1 MNKESSLGLR
11 PMVAFTIAIVIAV
24 LATHEL
30 AGAQTLSATD
40 RDRGHV
46 MLKSIKNEI
55 KKNYYDPTFKG
66 IDLEARFKA
75 ADEKVD
81 AAKSI
86 GQVFGIV
93 AQVLLDFE
101 DSHLFFIPPQR
112 SDTVDYGWQMQMI
125 GDSCYV
131 SAVKPGSDAEA
142 KGLKP
147 GDLVKTVDNFS
158 PTRENLWKLKYL
170 YYALRPQPGM
180 RVTVQSPNGAD
191 SESVREFRS
200 GDRQLDLMAKV
211 KRGKRLV
218 DLTFSSG
225 DSDFWDLIRESENQD
240 RLRRHRYYEM
250 GDDAL
255 IWKMPQFDLDE
266 RGVDDMMGKAKKR
279 KALILDL
286 RGNPGGAETT
296 LKYLLGY
303 FVDSELKIGDI
314 KRRKETKPLLVKPQ
328 GGGFKGKLVVLI
340 DGESGS
346 SAEVFA
352 RMIQM
357 QKAGTVIGDRSAGA
371 VMRAKGYDF
380 QIGAD
385 VVVFYGASITD
396 ADLIMTDGQS
406 LEGKGVT
413 PDELILPTGADLA
426 AKRDPILARA
436 AALVG
441 LKLDPEKAG
450 AMFPVEWR
458 K

>member
-1 MNKESSLGLR
+1 M
-11 PMVAFTIAIVIAV
+11 
-24 LATHEL
+24 
-30 AGAQTLSATD
+30 
-40 RDRGHV
+40 
-46 MLKSIKNEI
+46 
-55 KKNYYDPTFKG
+55 
-66 IDLEARFKA
+66 
-75 ADEKVD
+75 
-81 AAKSI
+81 
-86 GQVFGIV
+86 
-93 AQVLLDFE
+93 
-101 DSHLFFIPPQR
+101 
-112 SDTVDYGWQMQMI
+112 
-125 GDSCYV
+125 
-131 SAVKPGSDAEA
+131 
-142 KGLKP
+142 
-147 GDLVKTVDNFS
+147 
-158 PTRENLWKLKYL
+158 
-170 YYALRPQPGM
+170 
-180 RVTVQSPNGAD
+180 
-191 SESVREFRS
+191 
-200 GDRQLDLMAKV
+200 
-211 KRGKRLV
+211 
-218 DLTFSSG
+218 DLTG
-225 DSDFWDLIRESENQD
+225 TTNDNDFWDLIRESENED
-240 RLRRHRYYEM
+240 RLSRHRYYEM

-255 IWKMPQFDLDE
+255 IWKMPQFDLDD

-303 FVDSELKIGDI
+303 FVDAELKIGDI
-314 KRRKETKPLLVKPQ
+314 KRRKETKPLLAKPQ

-346 SAEVFA
+346 SAEIFA

-371 VMRAKGYDF
+371 VMRSKGYNF

-406 LEGKGVT
+406 LERKGVT

>member
-1 MNKESSLGLR
+1 MQHQPLSSVRRLII
-11 PMVAFTIAIVIAV
+11 ASSITAIVLVGVVASD
-24 LATHEL
+24 LAW
-30 AGAQTLSATD
+30 AQSLTAID

-46 MLKSIKNEI
+46 MLRVIKNEI
-55 KKNYYDPTFKG
+55 KKNYYDPAFRG
-66 IDLEARFKA
+66 IDLDARFKT

-81 AAKSI
+81 AAKSL

-101 DSHLFFIPPQR
+101 DSHLFFLPPQR
-112 SDTVDYGWQMQMI
+112 STTIDYGWQMQMI
-125 GDSCYV
+125 GDKCFV

-147 GDLVKTVDNFS
+147 GDQVKVVDSFS

-170 YYALRPQPGM
+170 YYTLRPQPGM
-180 RVTVQSPNGAD
+180 QVIVQSPNG
-191 SESVREFRS
+191 S
-200 GDRQLDLMAKV
+200 DRQLDVMAKV
-211 KRGKRLV
+211 KQGKLRI
-218 DLTFSSG
+218 DLTGSSG
-225 DSDFWDLIRESENQD
+225 DNDFWDLIRESENED
-240 RLRRHRYYEM
+240 RLRRHRYYEI

-296 LKYLLGY
+296 LKSLLGY
-303 FVDSELKIGDI
+303 FVDADLKVGDI
-314 KRRKETKPLLVKPQ
+314 KRRKETKPLMVKPR

-346 SAEVFA
+346 SSEVFA

-357 QKAGTVIGDRSAGA
+357 EKAGTVIGDRSAGA
-371 VMRAKGYDF
+371 VMRSKGYNF
-380 QIGAD
+380 QIGAET
-385 VVVFYGASITD
+385 VIFYGASITD

-406 LEGKGVT
+406 LERAGVN
-413 PDELILPTGADLA
+413 PDELLLPKATDLA
-426 AKRDPILARA
+426 AKRDPVLARA
-436 AALVG
+436 AELVG
-441 LKLDPEKAG
+441 VKLDPEKAG
-450 AMFPVEWR
+450 LMFPVEWR

>member
-1 MNKESSLGLR
+1 MEKQTHSGIPHWILASS
-11 PMVAFTIAIVIAV
+11 IAIAIA
-24 LATHEL
+24 L
-30 AGAQTLSATD
+30 AGIAAREPANAQSVNATD

-46 MLKSIKNEI
+46 MLKVLKNEI
-55 KKNYYDPTFKG
+55 KKNYYDATFRG

-75 ADEKVD
+75 ADEKLD
-81 AAKSI
+81 RATSL

-93 AQVLLDFE
+93 AQTLLDFE

-125 GDSCYV
+125 GDKCYV

-147 GDLVKTVDNFS
+147 GDLVKAVDAFS

-170 YYALRPQPGM
+170 YYGLRPQPGM
-180 RVTVQSPNGAD
+180 RLLVQSPNGAD
-191 SESVREFRS
+191 
-200 GDRQLDLMAKV
+200 RQLDVMAKV
-211 KRGKRLV
+211 KQGKRRV
-218 DLTFSSG
+218 DLTGSTN
-225 DSDFWDLIRESENQD
+225 DSDIWDLIRESENED

-266 RGVDDMMGKAKKR
+266 RGVDDLMGKAKKR

-286 RGNPGGAETT
+286 RGNPGGAEET
-296 LKYLLGY
+296 LKNLLGY
-303 FVDSELKIGDI
+303 FVDADVKVGDI
-314 KRRKETKPLLVKPQ
+314 KRRKETKPLMVKPR

-346 SAEVFA
+346 SAEIFA

-357 QKAGTVIGDRSAGA
+357 EKAGTVIGDRSAGA
-371 VMRAKGYDF
+371 VMRAKGYHF

-385 VVVFYGASITD
+385 TVIFYGASITD
-396 ADLIMTDGQS
+396 ADLTMTDGQS
-406 LEGKGVT
+406 LERTGVK
-413 PDELILPTGADLA
+413 PDELLLPTAADLA
-426 AKRDPILARA
+426 AKRDPVLSRA

-441 LKLDPEKAG
+441 VKLDPEKAG

>member
-1 MNKESSLGLR
+1 MQHQTLSCVRRLVISSI
-11 PMVAFTIAIVIAV
+11 VIAIVLVGGVARDS
-24 LATHEL
+24 AW
-30 AGAQTLSATD
+30 AQSLSAVD

-46 MLKSIKNEI
+46 MLKVIKNEI
-55 KKNYYDPTFKG
+55 KKNYYDPTFRG
-66 IDLEARFKA
+66 IDLDARFKV

-81 AAKSI
+81 AAKSL

-101 DSHLFFIPPQR
+101 DSHLFFLPPQR
-112 SDTVDYGWQMQMI
+112 SDTIDYGWQMQMI
-125 GDSCYV
+125 GDKCYV

-147 GDLVKTVDNFS
+147 GDQVKVVDSFA

-170 YYALRPQPGM
+170 YYTLRPQPGM
-180 RVTVQSPNGAD
+180 RVIVQSPNGL
-191 SESVREFRS
+191 
-200 GDRQLDLMAKV
+200 DRQLDVMAKV
-211 KRGKRLV
+211 KHGKQRL
-218 DLTFSSG
+218 DLTGSSG
-225 DSDFWDLIRESENQD
+225 DNDIWDLIRESENDD

-250 GDDAL
+250 GDDAM

-296 LKYLLGY
+296 LKNLLGY
-303 FVDSELKIGDI
+303 FVDADLKVGDI
-314 KRRKETKPLLVKPQ
+314 KRRKETKPLMVKPR

-357 QKAGTVIGDRSAGA
+357 EKAGTVIGDRSAGA
-371 VMRAKGYDF
+371 VMRSKGYNF
-380 QIGAD
+380 QIGAET
-385 VVVFYGASITD
+385 VIFYGASITD
-396 ADLIMTDGQS
+396 ANLIMTDGQS
-406 LEGKGVT
+406 LERAGVN
-413 PDELILPTGADLA
+413 PDELLLPMATDLA
-426 AKRDPILARA
+426 ARRDPVLARA
-436 AALVG
+436 AELVG
-441 LKLDPEKAG
+441 LRLDAEKAG
-450 AMFPVEWR
+450 TMFPVEW
-458 K
+458 KK

>member
-1 MNKESSLGLR
+1 MEHQPQMRVL
-11 PMVAFTIAIVIAV
+11 FIARLIVIAT
-24 LATHEL
+24 AL
-30 AGAQTLSATD
+30 AGAAAGEAKAQSLSAVD
-40 RDRGHV
+40 RDRGHT
-46 MLKSIKNEI
+46 MLKVIKNEI
-55 KKNYYDPTFKG
+55 KKNYYDPTFRG
-66 IDLEARFKA
+66 IDLEARFKTA
-75 ADEKVD
+75 EEKVD
-81 AAKSI
+81 VAKSV

-112 SDTVDYGWQMQMI
+112 SDSVDYGWQMQMI
-125 GDSCYV
+125 GERCYV

-147 GDLVKTVDNFS
+147 GDQVKVVDAFA

-180 RVTVQSPNGAD
+180 RLIVQSPDGP
-191 SESVREFRS
+191 
-200 GDRQLDLMAKV
+200 DRQLDVTARV
-211 KRGKRLV
+211 KQGKRRL
-218 DLTFSSG
+218 DLTGSS
-225 DSDFWDLIRESENQD
+225 SDTDIWDLIRESENED

-279 KALILDL
+279 KALVLDL
-286 RGNPGGAETT
+286 RGNPGGAENT
-296 LKYLLGY
+296 LKLLLGY
-303 FVDSELKIGDI
+303 FVNAEAKVGDI
-314 KRRKETKPLLVKPQ
+314 KRRKETKPLIVKPR

-346 SAEVFA
+346 SAELFA

-357 QKAGTVIGDRSAGA
+357 EKAGTVIGDRSAGA
-371 VMRAKGYDF
+371 VMRSKGYSY

-385 VVVFYGASITD
+385 TVIFYGASITD

-406 LEGKGVT
+406 LERNGVK
-413 PDELILPTGADLA
+413 PDELLLPTAADLA
-426 AKRDPILARA
+426 AKRDPVLARA
-436 AALVG
+436 AAVVG
-441 LKLDPEKAG
+441 LTLDPAKAG
-450 AMFPVEWR
+450 TMFPVEWR